1 MSLLRFQ
8 SLRSFC
14 INFSERAF
22 SKNTKMKCNRK
33 TLLLQFPCKK
43 KKRSWRE
50 HYTHAYTYVWVGC
63 QKVQEGNFGRRK
75 FFSHLILE
83 EGVASKRALR
93 SISFIFIIILKI
105 HLTNTFEKSSH
116 IYTNSTRR
124 LYMINTM
131 TSKIK
136 FLTLVAVSVLFHKPV
151 NNEIFP
157 VHFRY
162 KGTPTRSVS
171 V

>member
-1 MSLLRFQ
+1 
-8 SLRSFC
+8 
-14 INFSERAF
+14 
-22 SKNTKMKCNRK
+22 MKCNRK

-50 HYTHAYTYVWVGC
+50 HYTHAYTYIFEVVLKLSGSCPYVWVGC

-157 VHFRY
+157 VHIRY

>member
-1 MSLLRFQ
+1 MSVI
-8 SLRSFC
+8 RSHHC
-14 INFSERAF
+14 GLVLGACRVQH
-22 SKNTKMKCNRK
+22 
-33 TLLLQFPCKK
+33 LQKK
-43 KKRSWRE
+43 S
-50 HYTHAYTYVWVGC
+50 Y
-63 QKVQEGNFGRRK
+63 QKVQEGNFGRRR

-157 VHFRY
+157 VHIRY

-171 V
+171 VWRRHVYGDDSHPCLLT

>member
-1 MSLLRFQ
+1 
-8 SLRSFC
+8 
-14 INFSERAF
+14 
-22 SKNTKMKCNRK
+22 MKCNRK

-75 FFSHLILE
+75 FFSHQILE

-105 HLTNTFEKSSH
+105 HLKNTFEKSSH

-136 FLTLVAVSVLFHKPV
+136 FLTLVAVSVVFHKPV

-157 VHFRY
+157 VHIRY
-162 KGTPTRSVS
+162 KGTPTQSVS

>member
-1 MSLLRFQ
+1 
-8 SLRSFC
+8 
-14 INFSERAF
+14 
-22 SKNTKMKCNRK
+22 MKCNRK

-157 VHFRY
+157 VHFRLY
-162 KGTPTRSVS
+162 IFFLKNFFLSFFARNSPKTDDEK
-171 V
+171 